1 MTYTSGKSSHLR
13 VSNLKRTQYE
23 INAHAHTH
31 THIHTKGIII
41 NCVKRTFT
49 SIRVMKLVNS

>member
-31 THIHTKGIII
+31 TYTQK
-41 NCVKRTFT
+41 V
-49 SIRVMKLVNS
+49 

>member
-31 THIHTKGIII
+31 THTH
-41 NCVKRTFT
+41 KRYNN
-49 SIRVMKLVNS
+49 KLCQKNFYLYQSDEAG